1 VGQLVCTIQLDKQ
14 RGILVRV
21 QGESTTQTVTL
32 DGTTLTLEVEGE
44 AGKSTITQTAD
55 AVKIDCTTFTV
66 NATGNA
72 TIKAGA
78 ALKLT
83 GTSDAEVSAA
93 SVKLEADGVAT
104 LKGQLTNVQGQLVKL
119 G

>member
-1 VGQLVCTIQLDKQ
+1 VANLICTIQLDKKS
-14 RGILVRV
+14 GILVRI
-21 QGESTTQTVTL
+21 QGEATTQTLTM
-32 DGTTLTLEVEGE
+32 DGTTLTLEVKGE
-44 AGKSTITQTAD
+44 AGTSTITQTAD

-72 TIKAGA
+72 TIHAGA
-78 ALKLT
+78 ALALT
-83 GTSDAEVSAA
+83 GTSNAEVSAA
-93 SVKLEADGVAT
+93 SVKVEADGVAT